1 MTETA
6 DDISPFVS
14 FSRAKWATLADST
27 PLPLGEED
35 VARLRSLGDP
45 IELSEVEQIYRPLSR
60 LLVLH
65 ARAKAELHRATTDFL
80 RGDAER
86 TPFVIGIAGSVAAG
100 KSTTAR
106 LLAALLA
113 RWPES
118 PRVALVTTD
127 GFLRPNA
134 ELARRGIME
143 RKGFP
148 ESYDRRALRRFVA
161 AVKSG
166 AAEVTA
172 PVYSHLEYDV
182 LPGRVINVRRPDIL
196 ILEGLNVLQPASRR
210 DRDEPALAVSDYI
223 DVSIYVDVH
232 PEHVRSWYI
241 ERFLSLRATAFARPE
256 SYFHAYSSLDD
267 AAARA
272 RAAEIWDKI
281 NAPNLAQNIAPT
293 RSRATII
300 LAKGEDHAV
309 QSVRVRKL

>member
-1 MTETA
+1 MSELA
-6 DDISPFVS
+6 EDVSPFVC
-14 FSRAKWATLADST
+14 FSRTKWASLAGST
-27 PLPLGEED
+27 PLPLGEQD
-35 VARLRSLGDP
+35 VARVRSLGDP
-45 IELSEVEQIYRPLSR
+45 IDLTEVDQIYRPLSR
-60 LLVLH
+60 LLNLH
-65 ARAKAELHRATTDFL
+65 ARATAELHRTSSEFL
-80 RGDAER
+80 GENAAR

-106 LLAALLA
+106 LLAELLA

-134 ELARRGIME
+134 ELARRGILN

-166 AAEVTA
+166 AAEVKA
-172 PVYSHLEYDV
+172 PVYSHLEYDIV
-182 LPGRVINVRRPDIL
+182 PNQFVSVCRPDIL

-223 DVSIYVDVH
+223 DVSIYVDVDAD
-232 PEHVRSWYI
+232 HVRSWYI

-256 SYFHAYSSLDD
+256 SYFHGYSSLND

-272 RAAEIWDKI
+272 RAAEIWDSI
-281 NAPNLAQNIAPT
+281 NAPNLVQNIAPT
-293 RSRATII
+293 RARATII
-300 LAKGEDHAV
+300 LAKGQDHAV
-309 QSVRVRKL
+309 QTVRVRKL

>member
-1 MTETA
+1 MTEPA

-14 FSRAKWATLADST
+14 FSRAKWAALADST
-27 PLPLGEED
+27 PLPLTEED

-45 IELSEVEQIYRPLSR
+45 IELAEVDQIYRPLSR
-60 LLVLH
+60 LLNLH
-65 ARAKAELHRATTDFL
+65 ARAVAELHRTTSAFL
-80 RGDAER
+80 GDIAAR

-106 LLAALLA
+106 LLAELLA

-127 GFLRPNA
+127 GFLLPNA
-134 ELARRGIME
+134 ELSRRGILN

-166 AAEVTA
+166 AAEVNA

-182 LPGRVINVRRPDIL
+182 VPGRFVSVRRPDIL

-223 DVSIYVDVH
+223 DVSIYVDVNAD
-232 PEHVRSWYI
+232 HVRCWYI
-241 ERFLSLRATAFARPE
+241 DRFLSLRATAFARPE
-256 SYFHAYSSLDD
+256 SYFHAYSSLSDE
-267 AAARA
+267 AARA
-272 RAAEIWDKI
+272 RAAQSWDSI
-281 NAPNLAQNIAPT
+281 NAPNLVQNIAPT

-300 LAKGEDHAV
+300 LGKGEDHAV
-309 QSVRVRKL
+309 QTVRVRKV